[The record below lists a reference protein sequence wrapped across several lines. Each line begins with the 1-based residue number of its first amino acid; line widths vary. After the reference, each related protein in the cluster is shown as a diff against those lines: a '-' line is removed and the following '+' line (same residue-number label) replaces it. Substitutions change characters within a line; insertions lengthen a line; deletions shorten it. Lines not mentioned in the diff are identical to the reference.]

1 MVRINWTS
9 TAVNDLREIYEYIS
23 RDSKKYARFQ
33 IVKIR
38 ARVKILV
45 KTPLAGRVVPEL
57 MDKKFRELIEGNYRV
72 VYKIVD
78 DERVDIVTVHH
89 SAMDF
94 ENAALE

>member
-1 MVRINWTS
+1 MVRVSWTP
-9 TAVNDLREIYEYIS
+9 TAVDDLREIYEYIS

-33 IVKIR
+33 VVKIR

-57 MDKKFRELIEGNYRV
+57 MDKQFRELIEGSYRI

-78 DERVDIVTVHH
+78 DERIDIITVHH
-89 SAMDF
+89 SSMDF
-94 ENAALE
+94 ENAAIE